1 MNNEIKK
8 YYDDLATT
16 YDENR
21 FGNSYGEFIDKQ
33 EKAFLSQC
41 FSKVE
46 NLKVLDLGCGTGRL
60 IEFANFGVDVSSNML
75 EVAKNKFPNK
85 EFRVG
90 SVSSI
95 PFENDFFD
103 FIFSFHVIMHLDK
116 ASTLEFLNESKL
128 KLRKKGRLV
137 FDFPSKK
144 RRLLTNYKT
153 NGWHGSNHFSLSE
166 IEKMLGDDWQLKNV
180 RGVLFLPVH
189 RIPYNFRKLF
199 LKLDNLLCASFL
211 KEFASYL
218 IIEIERK

>member
-8 YYDDLATT
+8 YYDNLATT

-21 FGNSYGEFIDKQ
+21 FGNSYGIFIDKQ

-75 EVAKNKFPNK
+75 EVAKNKFPKK
-85 EFRVG
+85 EFREA

-103 FIFSFHVIMHLDK
+103 FIFSFHVIMHLNK
-116 ASTLEFLNESKL
+116 TSTLDFLNESKL
-128 KLRKKGRLV
+128 KLRKKGR
-137 FDFPSKK
+137 FKIF
-144 RRLLTNYKT
+144 T
-153 NGWHGSNHFSLSE
+153 
-166 IEKMLGDDWQLKNV
+166 
-180 RGVLFLPVH
+180 
-189 RIPYNFRKLF
+189 
-199 LKLDNLLCASFL
+199 
-211 KEFASYL
+211 
-218 IIEIERK
+218 